1 MDLEEIDWEVVYWID
16 VAQDKD
22 RWRDFVNK
30 VMNLLF

>member
-1 MDLEEIDWEVVYWID
+1 MDLEEIDWEVVYWIY